1 MKLSSVVSTVR
12 SSFLRVQS
20 MCLRASLGTHD
31 TWITHPARP
40 RTYSLDN
47 CAFLH
52 GEPYPVLALG
62 PIALPVGVCIAICQ
76 AGHIELLLG

>member
-20 MCLRASLGTHD
+20 MCPRASLGTHD